1 MTLEAMKELFGVT
14 HVRDDEEEVPIE
26 KCMHGEEEEVSLSQ
40 PITATVPSE
49 EEDVPVPQG
58 LCPLPLGEE
67 DVPVLL
73 DHRPV
78 AVPPEEEVPQGSPVM
93 VPLEEEEVPAP
104 PPLSRS
110 RRKEGDTLSLYCP
123 W

>member
-1 MTLEAMKELFGVT
+1 MTLEAMKELFGIT
-14 HVRDDEEEVPIE
+14 HVRDDEEEVPIA

-40 PITATVPSE
+40 PITTMVPSE

-58 LCPLPLGEE
+58 LCPLPLEEE
-67 DVPVLL
+67 DVPVPL

-78 AVPPEEEVPQGSPVM
+78 AVPPEEEVPQGSPYHGPVGGRG
-93 VPLEEEEVPAP
+93 VPC
-104 PPLSRS
+104 PPLSWS
-110 RRKEGDTLSLYCP
+110 HRKEGDALSLYRP